1 MAVKE
6 VVLVYF
12 ASLTLPPFG
21 AFIGKFM
28 AIESIADE
36 IKNNSLYV
44 FSLVFIALGNVFL
57 ILLYFKVVTKL
68 FASDIDSKQ
77 NIVTISKYYTIPS
90 FILLIMLL
98 IGIYEMFS
106 MDVLSNMQIIVPLI
120 LITLVPLLF
129 MTLFFRNANRVKEYN
144 CGEKEEIKL
153 NMYYFDIPEKM
164 KTVITIISILV
175 MLILIVGVA
184 L

>member
-1 MAVKE
+1 
-6 VVLVYF
+6 
-12 ASLTLPPFG
+12 
-21 AFIGKFM
+21 M

-129 MTLFFRNANRVKEYN
+129 MTLFFRNAKIGFHVKIRYI
-144 CGEKEEIKL
+144 C
-153 NMYYFDIPEKM
+153 
-164 KTVITIISILV
+164 
-175 MLILIVGVA
+175 LINKFL
-184 L
+184 LK